1 MDTSARLVS
10 VRGAGAA
17 AGNAAPAGAAATPAT
32 ARDSAG
38 GPSPV
43 AGITVRQALELP
55 PLRRG
60 LPDVVAAPDGLD
72 RPIRWVHTGEVP
84 NIASLL
90 RGAELLLTTGLGIG
104 PRPADQRRFVAQLA
118 DRGIAAL
125 VVELGQRFD
134 VLPAAMVEAART
146 RNLPLI
152 QLHREVPFV
161 AVTEAIHTEIVNG
174 HYALLRQGEEVHR
187 RCTEILLGGGGVPE
201 VLALLAEHVGNPVY
215 LEDADGRLLYAQRG
229 AAGPGD
235 TDPID
240 AWAGLRGGRTP
251 AGPHGGAG
259 YPRASALTPGSALI
273 VDVPAGSAAQGGASE
288 QAVRGRLVVLPV
300 HAPLPAVGRI
310 VVDHA
315 AGLLAVALRQARHEE
330 ELAARGRGDFLSDLA
345 EGRVAEED
353 AARQA
358 RVLGFGHDAGP
369 LLPVVVR
376 LGTDGRTDGGVGGG
390 ATGGLGVLGGIGG
403 MGGMGAVGG
412 TGAVGGADWAP
423 IARAVQEELSALG
436 LPVLLGVRP
445 VEGRLALLL
454 GLRTVGERVAVA
466 DRVAAA
472 LRAGLDRAGLAPGPH
487 PPVVVVGA
495 AGPWAAAG
503 PGLRHAAEAASAA
516 RGLAEQPWYD
526 ARRLDIELLLWR
538 MREHADL
545 AAFVGRAV
553 GPLLEHDRAARQPLL
568 PTLEAYLTHAGR
580 KAETARDLHLN
591 RQTLYDRLARIGQLL
606 GTDLDDP
613 ETVLNLRFALRAR
626 RHVPDK
632 S

>member
-1 MDTSARLVS
+1 MDSSGRLVS
-10 VRGAGAA
+10 VPGTGSAV
-17 AGNAAPAGAAATPAT
+17 AAPAPAAV
-32 ARDSAG
+32 G
-38 GPSPV
+38 GSVAPV
-43 AGITVRQALELP
+43 TGITVRQALELP

-60 LPDVVAAPDGLD
+60 LPEVVAAPDGLD

-90 RGAELLLTTGLGIG
+90 RGAELLLTTGLAIG

-134 VLPAAMVEAART
+134 VLPSAMVEAART
-146 RNLPLI
+146 RDLPLI

-187 RCTEILLGGGGVPE
+187 RCTELLLGGGGVPE

-215 LEDADGRLLYAQRG
+215 LEDADGRLLYT
-229 AAGPGD
+229 AAPSGMVATSD
-235 TDPID
+235 ADPLD
-240 AWAGLRGGRTP
+240 AWAGLRGGRTAP
-251 AGPHGGAG
+251 GAHG
-259 YPRASALTPGSALI
+259 YPRPTALTPGTALI
-273 VDVPAGSAAQGGASE
+273 VDVPAGGPAQGGSA

-300 HAPLPAVGRI
+300 QAPMPALARI

-315 AGLLAVALRQARHEE
+315 AGLLAVALRQAHHAE

-345 EGRVAEED
+345 EGRVADED

-358 RVLGFGHDAGP
+358 RVLGFGQDAGP

-376 LGTDGRTDGGVGGG
+376 LGTDSRGE
-390 ATGGLGVLGGIGG
+390 GG
-403 MGGMGAVGG
+403 MGG
-412 TGAVGGADWAP
+412 TDWAP
-423 IARAVQEELSALG
+423 VARAVQEELSGLG

-454 GLRTVGERVAVA
+454 GLRAAGERVAVA

-545 AAFVGRAV
+545 AAFVRRAV
-553 GPLLEHDRAARQPLL
+553 GPLLEHDRTARQPLL

-591 RQTLYDRLARIGQLL
+591 RQTLYDRLGRIGQLL

-613 ETVLNLRFALRAR
+613 ETVLSLRFALRAR
-626 RHVPDK
+626 RHVHEQA
-632 S
+632 